1 MRKLAVLAVGSAM
14 AFAATATEW
23 FWVQGS
29 TDWTSPSSYTNAT
42 GGAGV
47 PQSGDEVAIPK
58 DVTAVL
64 KFSDTANWAVANAL
78 ARVRPL
84 TTTSFFEIHVGGT
97 DEATFA
103 PKINFDGTSNYAAWQ
118 KGGLVKKGTGTL
130 ILGSGS
136 GAADYFTDITVDE
149 GTLKLPQNV
158 SGWSWRWY
166 DLITVRKGATLFTC
180 RAGDGEAGMTNPLGL
195 VGEGVV
201 TNDTAK
207 GCSFI
212 EILGSGRVW
221 SHEFAG
227 ELTGNIKLQNGRTG
241 FCLTGVRNTFKT
253 PQTTDYNYGSIAAT
267 RDLEASPLPS
277 VGSVYI
283 GLMKIGKKGEPSSAG
298 CSSTLHTT
306 DNRSWKNGEG
316 GTGYLYLGQGEETD
330 KDIVINKTADAYDFF
345 DAGLFGGIAFTGT
358 LKMGTAAQQRFV
370 ITGSNT
376 VNECVVRG
384 KIAQKEGCN
393 WRIIKKGPGIWRF
406 TDVTG
411 TEMAGVFAVE
421 DGTLRYDSIAETGKL
436 CSLGTATALY
446 EDYYGAPD
454 PTKAVAHA
462 FELGSADDAAAD
474 PVFEYT
480 GTGDGWAYG
489 RPIALKG
496 NVRLR
501 HSGSGELRLV
511 GLKPLD
517 GATGAKTLTLDGA
530 GENATL
536 YNVEDPDGN
545 ISLVKDGT
553 GTWTVAGTNT
563 ISGSVA
569 VKGGTLRVLNKG
581 TPYTWFR
588 FTHKQTFNNWQTR
601 IAELCLFDQDGNRQN
616 SKLEY
621 NETPAITYA
630 TIRGVQPGQFAYACE
645 SKTLQY
651 TVDNV
656 KMFDD
661 DASAQWITAFQ
672 PKGTTTWTQA
682 SVDDPTTWFSFIMR
696 LPADAKKVTSY
707 DLLNGIDYY
716 RICASR
722 AFSLEGSVDG
732 VTWEMLHDYD
742 AGAGSSLPSN
752 ANSYMWR
759 FGEEQYKADALPD
772 VTKHTTGYR
781 FKDYGSDLPT
791 PFASV
796 SEVSVAKGA
805 KLIAAGEPLVL
816 KSGVKLKVDGTLG
829 GGTLSNL
836 VLPEDGTLDVT
847 NLPKFSGSLD
857 IAIARENVSGFEN
870 VASWTLMADGTP
882 VPATKMECVV
892 TDDGIRLIKS
902 GLILLVR

>member
-23 FWVQGS
+23 YWVQGS

-84 TTTSFFEIHVGGT
+84 TTTSFFEIHVDGT
-97 DEATFA
+97 DEATFN
-103 PKINFDGTSNYAAWQ
+103 PKINFDGTSGYSSWYL
-118 KGGLVKKGTGTL
+118 GGLVKKGTGTL
-130 ILGSGS
+130 TLGSGS

-149 GTLKLPQNV
+149 GTLKLPQNI

-180 RAGDGEAGMTNPLGL
+180 RAGTGAAGMTNPLGL
-195 VGEGVV
+195 VGEGIV
-201 TNDTAK
+201 TNDTDLAT
-207 GCSFI
+207 GCSFL
-212 EILGSGRVW
+212 EILGSGRIW

-241 FCLTGVRNTFKT
+241 FCLTGVNNTFKVSNSVE
-253 PQTTDYNYGSIAAT
+253 YNYGSIAAT

-277 VGSVYI
+277 VGNVYI
-283 GLMKIGKKGEPSSAG
+283 GLKKIGKKGGEPSSAG
-298 CSSTLHTT
+298 CAEKLHTA
-306 DNRSWKNGEG
+306 DNRAYKNDAG
-316 GTGYLYLGQGEETD
+316 GTGYLYLGEGEETD
-330 KDIVINKTADAYDFF
+330 KDIIINKTADAYDFF
-345 DAGLFGGIAFTGT
+345 DAGLFGGITFTGT
-358 LKMGTAAQQRFV
+358 LMMGPAAQQRFV

-421 DGTLRYDSIAETGKL
+421 DGTLRYDSIAEAGKL

-496 NVRLR
+496 SARLR

-553 GTWTVAGTNT
+553 GTWTVEGTNT

-569 VKGGTLRVLNKG
+569 VKGGTLRIMSE
-581 TPYTWFR
+581 TPFTWFR
-588 FTHKQTFNNWQTR
+588 YTEKENFSMWKTLIH
-601 IAELCLFDQDGNRQN
+601 ELCLFAADGSRQN
-616 SKLEY
+616 GGLTY
-621 NETPAITYA
+621 NSTAAISLA
-630 TIRGVQPGQFAYACE
+630 TIKTLKPGEFAFSCE
-645 SKTLQY
+645 SAAD
-651 TVDNV
+651 VPANSV
-656 KMFDD
+656 NMFDG
-661 DASAQWITAFQ
+661 DAAVGWETAFR
-672 PKGTTTWTQA
+672 PKGESSW
-682 SVDDPTTWFSFIMR
+682 VRPTIDKPENWFSFIMR
-696 LPADAKKVTSY
+696 LPEGAKEVTSY
-707 DLLNGIDYY
+707 DQIGVTYY
-716 RICASR
+716 WGDACPR
-722 AFSLEGSVDG
+722 AFLLEGSVDG
-732 VTWEMLHDYD
+732 VNWVLLHDCD
-742 AGAGSSLPSN
+742 LGATVPAGNYSYQWRLGGETYGS
-752 ANSYMWR
+752 A
-759 FGEEQYKADALPD
+759 PD
-772 VTKHTTGYR
+772 VSNHTTGR
-781 FKDYGSDLPT
+781 PITARVTGA
-791 PFASV
+791 PFRDV
-796 SEVSVAKGA
+796 TEISVAKGA
-805 KLIAAGEPLVL
+805 TLAVVGKPVQL

-870 VASWTLMADGTP
+870 VASWTLMADGAP

-902 GLILLVR
+902 GLILLFR